1 MSFDIFLF
9 VGLLRR
15 ERDYNYNFILFCN
28 VLYIVNIQQYN
39 TICILHHFV
48 IFCIFLAYFLAY
60 PIILF
65 TFMLYKIIT
74 YEIQPYN
81 LSSRPIKGWS

>member
-15 ERDYNYNFILFCN
+15 ERDYKYYFVLFCN
-28 VLYIVNIQQYN
+28 IMYIVNIQYYN
-39 TICILHHFV
+39 SLYISRYFV
-48 IFCIFLAYFLAY
+48 IFCIFLAY

>member
-1 MSFDIFLF
+1 MYIISIQY
-9 VGLLRR
+9 
-15 ERDYNYNFILFCN
+15 YNN
-28 VLYIVNIQQYN
+28 LYISR
-39 TICILHHFV
+39 HFV
-48 IFCIFLAYFLAY
+48 IFCTFLAYFLAY
-60 PIILF
+60 LIILF